1 MDNERKDDG
10 LDVAWRGMAGKARL
24 GLARRGLARL
34 GLGSAWQGLARRG
47 KAGEAWQAWQA
58 RLGEA
63 GPGSARH
70 GRQCMELKEVA
81 MDNERKDDGLDVAWR
96 EFDAAVERLRRAVN
110 DLENVL
116 GRKELHEGV
125 IPRG

>member
-1 MDNERKDDG
+1 
-10 LDVAWRGMAGKARL
+10 
-24 GLARRGLARL
+24 
-34 GLGSAWQGLARRG
+34 
-47 KAGEAWQAWQA
+47 
-58 RLGEA
+58 
-63 GPGSARH
+63 
-70 GRQCMELKEVA
+70 

>member
-1 MDNERKDDG
+1 M
-10 LDVAWRGMAGKARL
+10 AWPGTAWP
-24 GLARRGLARL
+24 GLA
-34 GLGSAWQGLARRG
+34 W
-47 KAGEAWQAWQA
+47 
-58 RLGEA
+58 
-63 GPGSARH
+63 H
-70 GRQCMELKEVA
+70 GRQGMELKEVA
-81 MDNERKDDGLDVAWR
+81 MGNERKDDGLDVAWR